1 MIRLWLWW
9 LVALLACN
17 GGLMSRANAQD
28 SQGVY
33 GTRYGCVVVTAA
45 TGSWGELT
53 SDDLYDTAT
62 GSALA
67 AGLYLAEVSV
77 VSRETAGT
85 GDTAVLCVGA
95 SAGCGAT
102 THAPQIAAGGARVW
116 STRGLVA
123 GGVTAQAVSLRSTGS
138 GTASLEVCAIYRT
151 QP

>member
-1 MIRLWLWW
+1 MRAFLWW
-9 LVALLACN
+9 VIALIACN
-17 GGLMSRANAQD
+17 GGLMSRAQAQD

-33 GTRYGCVVVTAA
+33 GTRYGCVVVAAA

-53 SDDLYDTAT
+53 SDDLYDPAT
-62 GSALA
+62 GTALA
-67 AGLYLAEVSV
+67 AGLYLQEVSV

-85 GDTAVLCVGA
+85 GDNAVLCMGA

-102 THAPQIAAGGARVW
+102 THAPRIVAGGARVW

-123 GGVTAQAVSLRSTGS
+123 GGVTAQAVSLRSVGS
-138 GTASLEVCAIYRT
+138 GTADLEVCGTYRT

>member
-1 MIRLWLWW
+1 MRSFLWW
-9 LVALLACN
+9 VIALIACN
-17 GGLMSRANAQD
+17 GGLMSRAQAQD

-33 GTRYGCVVVTAA
+33 GTRYGCAVVTAA
-45 TGSWGELT
+45 TASWGELT
-53 SDDLYDTAT
+53 SDDLYDSAT
-62 GSALA
+62 GTALA
-67 AGLYLAEVSV
+67 AGLYLQEVSV

-85 GDTAVLCVGA
+85 GDPAVLCIGA

>member
-1 MIRLWLWW
+1 MRSFLWW
-9 LVALLACN
+9 ALVVLACN
-17 GGLMSRANAQD
+17 GGLMSRAQAQD

-33 GTRYGCVVVTAA
+33 GTRYGCAVVTAA
-45 TGSWGELT
+45 TGSWGALT
-53 SDDLYDTAT
+53 SADLYDTAT
-62 GSALA
+62 GTALA
-67 AGLYLAEVSV
+67 AGLYLQEVSV

-85 GDTAVLCVGA
+85 GDAAVLCIGA

>member
-1 MIRLWLWW
+1 MRSFLWW
-9 LVALLACN
+9 VIALIACN
-17 GGLMSRANAQD
+17 GGLMSRAQAQD

-33 GTRYGCVVVTAA
+33 GTRYGCAVVTAA
-45 TGSWGELT
+45 TGSWGALT
-53 SDDLYDTAT
+53 SADLYDTAT

-67 AGLYLAEVSV
+67 AGLYLQEVSV

-85 GDTAVLCVGA
+85 GDTAVLCIGA

>member
-1 MIRLWLWW
+1 MRGFLWW
-9 LVALLACN
+9 LVALIACN
-17 GGLMSRANAQD
+17 GGLMGRAQAQD

-33 GTRYGCVVVTAA
+33 GTRYGCAVVTAA
-45 TGSWGELT
+45 TGAWGEVT

-67 AGLYLAEVSV
+67 AGLYLQEISV

-85 GDTAVLCVGA
+85 GDPAVLCMGA

-102 THAPQIAAGGARVW
+102 THAPQVAAGGARVW